1 MSAAM
6 LRAIAGG
13 PHGGSRDAASGL
25 PPVRGSLRR
34 EAALRERT
42 WFRVGGPAEILFEPA
57 DADDLAA
64 FMAGRPAGLPV
75 TVLGLA
81 SNLIVRD
88 GGIAGITLRLPRSF
102 ADIAVSGQHLTVGAG
117 AADARVARAAQEA
130 GLTGL
135 EFLCGIPGSIGGAVR
150 MNAGAY
156 GAEIGE
162 VLDWVEA
169 MDPSGRRHLLRR
181 DEIAFGYRR
190 CDLPEDWIVL
200 AAGLRGRPG
209 DAAEIAARMERIRSE
224 REASQ
229 PVRARTGGSTFANPP
244 GAMAWQLIDAAGC
257 RGLRRGGAQ
266 VSEQHCNFL
275 INTGDATAA
284 DLEDLGEEVRARV
297 AASCGIELHWEI
309 RRIGRR
315 APNDMSGGAAG
326 GEVR

>member
-1 MSAAM
+1 M
-6 LRAIAGG
+6 
-13 PHGGSRDAASGL
+13 
-25 PPVRGSLRR
+25 PPVRGKLS
-34 EAALRERT
+34 EGKALSGLT
-42 WFRVGGPAEILFEPA
+42 WLRVGGPADWFFQPA
-57 DADDLAA
+57 DAEDLAA
-64 FMAGRPAGLPV
+64 FLAALPAEVPV
-75 TVLGLA
+75 FPMGVG

-200 AAGLRGRPG
+200 AAGLRLS
-209 DAAEIAARMERIRSE
+209 AAAVALPARQGTLRAEPRRRQQIQ
-224 REASQ
+224 APAG
-229 PVRARTGGSTFANPP
+229 PVRRLDHPP
-244 GAMAWQLIDAAGC
+244 EDVPVPRHQRD
-257 RGLRRGGAQ
+257 
-266 VSEQHCNFL
+266 
-275 INTGDATAA
+275 
-284 DLEDLGEEVRARV
+284 DLHPPLLPDR
-297 AASCGIELHWEI
+297 
-309 RRIGRR
+309 
-315 APNDMSGGAAG
+315 
-326 GEVR
+326 